1 MKARTLVVVFLF
13 VGLFPKI
20 EGKDLNELINNSLL
34 LYLEWQS
41 NIVNKPLK
49 DNKTIYICLDNY
61 PSNFSFSEKILKK
74 DVKFMSLQNISYQKE
89 LKKKENYRFLFIA
102 ICLEQNHLIIKVFG
116 KDVLIHNK
124 NNVQV
129 AVVDWGIFNYEFSCD
144 RQEWELKEK
153 KFGGV

>member
-1 MKARTLVVVFLF
+1 
-13 VGLFPKI
+13 
-20 EGKDLNELINNSLL
+20 
-34 LYLEWQS
+34 
-41 NIVNKPLK
+41 
-49 DNKTIYICLDNY
+49 
-61 PSNFSFSEKILKK
+61 
-74 DVKFMSLQNISYQKE
+74 MSLQNISYQKE
-89 LKKKENYRFLFIA
+89 LKKKENYRFVFIA